1 MVKFAGF
8 ATRIKPTGFRT
19 PAFAGGMAKGF
30 MNARYQAE
38 QNALEREKIEFDKK
52 KIEEAAKNAADQVAA
67 INKKTQLETFQPT
80 NLQLL

>member
-30 MNARYQAE
+30 MNARYQA
-38 QNALEREKIEFDKK
+38 
-52 KIEEAAKNAADQVAA
+52 
-67 INKKTQLETFQPT
+67 
-80 NLQLL
+80 